1 LPPLSLLG
9 CCLNQ
14 ALCGIVWVHS
24 CLFTVLSELSELM
37 NVFRKMIN
45 RFLLLTGI
53 VACVLGCNGDKPPL
67 DNPSQ
72 GNIVIAADESFYPLV
87 TQLTSAYSGINPNTH
102 FKVVFKPEQEAIN
115 MMLHDSA
122 RLVFVTRELKPNE
135 RAVLNQRKIKGA
147 TEKIATDGV
156 ALIINKTNTDSLITM
171 DELRLIFRGQV
182 KQWAQLRGGNQTGP
196 ITLVFDN
203 NNSSNL
209 EFVLNTFS
217 VKDVSNLRIF
227 TTHSNREVIDFVRK
241 NPSAMGFIGVNWIS
255 DSDEPLSVELARDL
269 RVMGVSPK
277 PSPTKRDD
285 YFQPFQED
293 LGMQRYPLRR
303 PVYILS
309 RETHPGLGGG
319 LINYIARDAGS
330 LIIRKLGLWPRIPY
344 DRVINLTK

>member
-1 LPPLSLLG
+1 MSNRLL
-9 CCLNQ
+9 
-14 ALCGIVWVHS
+14 ALLAFAVGLMSCG
-24 CLFTVLSELSELM
+24 
-37 NVFRKMIN
+37 
-45 RFLLLTGI
+45 
-53 VACVLGCNGDKPPL
+53 NGKPPL

-72 GNIVIAADESFYPLV
+72 GSIVVAADESFQPLV
-87 TQLTSAYSGINPNTH
+87 TQLVSAYSGIYPNTN
-102 FKVVFKPEQEAIN
+102 FKIVFKPEQEAIN
-115 MMLHDSA
+115 MMLQDSA
-122 RLVFVTRELKPNE
+122 RIVFTTRVLKPNE
-135 RAVLNQRKIKGA
+135 RAILDQRKIKGA

-156 ALIINKTNTDSLITM
+156 ALIINKANTDSLITM
-171 DELRLIFRGQV
+171 ADLKRIFNGQL
-182 KQWAQLRGGNQTGP
+182 KLWGQLKGGNQNSP

-209 EFVLNTFS
+209 EFVLKTFN
-217 VKDVSNLRIF
+217 VKDVKNLRIF

-241 NPSAMGFIGVNWIS
+241 NPSALGFIGVNWIS
-255 DSDEPLSVELARDL
+255 DSDEPLSVELAQDL
-269 RVMGVSPK
+269 RVMGVSDK
-277 PSPTKRDD
+277 ENPTKRDD

-330 LIIRKLGLWPRIPY
+330 LIIRKLGLWPRTPY

>member
-1 LPPLSLLG
+1 MEVS
-9 CCLNQ
+9 
-14 ALCGIVWVHS
+14 
-24 CLFTVLSELSELM
+24 VLIEPI
-37 NVFRKMIN
+37 NVLKKMTN
-45 RFLLLTGI
+45 RFLVTVGLLI
-53 VACVLGCNGDKPPL
+53 SVLGCNGDKPPL

-72 GNIVIAADESFYPLV
+72 GTIVVAADESFHPLV
-87 TQLTSAYSGINPNTH
+87 TQLTSAYSGIYPNTH
-102 FKVVFKPEQEAIN
+102 FKIVFKPEQEAIN

-122 RLVFVTRELKPNE
+122 RLVFATRTLKPNE
-135 RAVLNQRKIKGA
+135 RAMLDQRKIKGA

-156 ALIINKTNTDSLITM
+156 ALIINKANSDSLVTM
-171 DELRLIFRGQV
+171 NELSQIFSGKI
-182 KQWAQLRGGNQTGP
+182 KQWSQLKGGNQTGP

-209 EFVLNTFS
+209 EFVLNKFNT
-217 VKDVSNLRIF
+217 KDVRNLRIY
-227 TTHSNREVIDFVRK
+227 TTRSNKEVIDFVRK
-241 NPSAMGFIGVNWIS
+241 NPSALGFIGVNWIS
-255 DSDEPLSVELARDL
+255 DSDEPLSVELAQDL
-269 RVMGVSPK
+269 HVMGVSPK
-277 PSPTKRDD
+277 DNPLKRDD

>member
-1 LPPLSLLG
+1 MPPLSLLG
-9 CCLNQ
+9 YYRNEVHF
-14 ALCGIVWVHS
+14 ATVWVYS
-24 CLFTVLSELSELM
+24 LLFTVLFERIGPI
-37 NVFRKMIN
+37 NVFRKMIKQ
-45 RFLLLTGI
+45 FVVAISLLSCFI
-53 VACVLGCNGDKPPL
+53 GCNGNKPL

-72 GNIVIAADESFYPLV
+72 GSIVVAADESFYPLV
-87 TQLTSAYSGINPNTH
+87 TQLTSAYAGIYPNAH
-102 FKVVFKPEQEAIN
+102 FTVVFKPEQEAIN

-122 RLVFVTRELKPNE
+122 RLVFATRALKPNE
-135 RAVLNQRKIKGA
+135 QAVLNQRKIRGA

-156 ALIINKTNTDSLITM
+156 ALIINKANTDSLITM
-171 DELRLIFRGQV
+171 DELRRVFAGQTR
-182 KQWAQLRGGNQTGP
+182 QWSQLKGGNQAAP

-209 EFVLNTFS
+209 EFILKTFN
-217 VKDVSNLRIF
+217 VKEVRNLRIF

-241 NPSAMGFIGVNWIS
+241 NPSALGFIGVNWIS

-269 RVMGVSPK
+269 RVMGVS
-277 PSPTKRDD
+277 SQLTPTKRDD

-309 RETHPGLGGG
+309 RESHPGLGGG

-330 LIIRKLGLWPRIPY
+330 LIIRKLGLWPRMPY
-344 DRVINLTK
+344 DRIINLTK

>member
-1 LPPLSLLG
+1 MTKRFVLITGFLACALS
-9 CCLNQ
+9 
-14 ALCGIVWVHS
+14 
-24 CLFTVLSELSELM
+24 
-37 NVFRKMIN
+37 
-45 RFLLLTGI
+45 
-53 VACVLGCNGDKPPL
+53 CNSDKAPL

-72 GNIVIAADESFYPLV
+72 GDIVIAADESFHPLV
-87 TQLTSAYSGINPNTH
+87 TQLTSAYSGIYPNAH

-122 RLVFVTRELKPNE
+122 RLVFATRILKPNE
-135 RAVLNQRKIKGA
+135 QAVLNKRKIKGA
-147 TEKIATDGV
+147 AEKIATDGV

-171 DELRLIFRGQV
+171 DELHRIFGREV
-182 KQWAQLRGGNQTGP
+182 KQWGQLKGGNQTGP

-209 EFVLNTFS
+209 EFVLNTFK
-217 VKDVSNLRIF
+217 VKDVRNLRIF

-241 NPSAMGFIGVNWIS
+241 NPSALGFIGVNWIS

-269 RVMGVSPK
+269 RVVGVSPK
-277 PSPTKRDD
+277 SNPLKRDD

>member
-1 LPPLSLLG
+1 MEPSG
-9 CCLNQ
+9 V
-14 ALCGIVWVHS
+14 IV
-24 CLFTVLSELSELM
+24 LT
-37 NVFRKMIN
+37 NVFRKMTN
-45 RFLLLTGI
+45 RFL
-53 VACVLGCNGDKPPL
+53 VLIGFVVGLMGCSNGKPPL

-72 GNIVIAADESFYPLV
+72 GTIVVAADESFQPLV
-87 TQLTSAYSGINPNTH
+87 TQLTEAYAGINPNTH

-115 MMLHDSA
+115 MMLQDSA
-122 RLVFVTRELKPNE
+122 RIVFTTRELKPNE
-135 RAVLNQRKIKGA
+135 RAVLDQHKIKGA
-147 TEKIATDGV
+147 AEKIATDGV
-156 ALIINKTNTDSLITM
+156 ALIINKANTDSLITM
-171 DELRLIFRGQV
+171 ADLQRIFNGQV
-182 KQWAQLRGGNQTGP
+182 KQWGQLKNGNQNSP

-209 EFVLNTFS
+209 EFVLKTFNI
-217 VKDVSNLRIF
+217 KDVTGLRIF

-241 NPSAMGFIGVNWIS
+241 NPSALGFIGVNWIS

-269 RVMGVSPK
+269 RVMGVSGK
-277 PSPTKRDD
+277 TNPTKRDD

>member
-1 LPPLSLLG
+1 MTS
-9 CCLNQ
+9 
-14 ALCGIVWVHS
+14 
-24 CLFTVLSELSELM
+24 
-37 NVFRKMIN
+37 
-45 RFLLLTGI
+45 RFLILTGL
-53 VACVLGCNGDKPPL
+53 VFGLVGCGNDKPPL

-72 GNIVIAADESFYPLV
+72 GSIVIAADESFQPLV
-87 TQLTSAYSGINPNTH
+87 TQLTSAYSGIYPNAH
-102 FKVVFKPEQEAIN
+102 FKVVFKPEQQAIN

-122 RLVFVTRELKPNE
+122 RLVFATRTLKPNE
-135 RAVLNQRKIKGA
+135 KGVLDQRNIKGA

-156 ALIINKTNTDSLITM
+156 ALIINKANTDSLITM
-171 DELRLIFRGQV
+171 NELQSVFDGQI
-182 KQWAQLRGGNQTGP
+182 KLWGQLKEGNQTGP

-209 EFVLNTFS
+209 EFVLKTFN
-217 VKDVSNLRIF
+217 VKNVANLRIF

-241 NPSAMGFIGVNWIS
+241 NPSALGFIGVNWIS
-255 DSDEPLSVELARDL
+255 DSDEPLSLELAKDL
-269 RVMGVSPK
+269 RVIGVSAK
-277 PSPTKRDD
+277 PNPTQRDD

-330 LIIRKLGLWPRIPY
+330 LIIGKLGLWPRIPY

>member
-1 LPPLSLLG
+1 
-9 CCLNQ
+9 
-14 ALCGIVWVHS
+14 
-24 CLFTVLSELSELM
+24 
-37 NVFRKMIN
+37 
-45 RFLLLTGI
+45 
-53 VACVLGCNGDKPPL
+53 L
-67 DNPSQ
+67 DNPAR
-72 GNIVIAADESFYPLV
+72 GTIVVAADESFQPLV
-87 TQLTSAYSGINPNTH
+87 TQLTSAYSGIYPDAH

-115 MMLHDSA
+115 MMLKDSA
-122 RLVFVTRELKPNE
+122 RLVFSTRVLNSSE

-156 ALIINKTNTDSLITM
+156 ALIVNKANTDSLITM
-171 DELRLIFRGQV
+171 NELRAIFSGQIT
-182 KQWAQLRGGNQTGP
+182 QWQQLKNGNQNGP

-203 NNSSNL
+203 DNSSNL
-209 EFVLNTFS
+209 AFVLSTFA
-217 VKDVSNLRIF
+217 VKDVKSLRIF
-227 TTHSNREVIDFVRK
+227 TTRSNQEVVAFVRK
-241 NPSAMGFIGVNWIS
+241 NPSAIGFIGVNWIS

-269 RVMGVSPK
+269 RVMGVSDK
-277 PSPTKRDD
+277 ANPSKRDD